1 MAGAAE
7 FLTFARRN
15 RDARAVSRSSEWDPG
30 SRRSAVMPSPPAR
43 RRSALELWFR
53 EVCQLAF
60 RVPEV
65 EDKPRPSPEQIAANK
80 QKWGLADDFDV
91 GARSR

>member
-1 MAGAAE
+1 MRELFRG
-7 FLTFARRN
+7 
-15 RDARAVSRSSEWDPG
+15 
-30 SRRSAVMPSPPAR
+30 RRSGIGALGGRVMPSLRAR

-65 EDKPRPSPEQIAANK
+65 EDKPRPSSEQIAANE
-80 QKWGLADDFDV
+80 QKCGLADDFDA